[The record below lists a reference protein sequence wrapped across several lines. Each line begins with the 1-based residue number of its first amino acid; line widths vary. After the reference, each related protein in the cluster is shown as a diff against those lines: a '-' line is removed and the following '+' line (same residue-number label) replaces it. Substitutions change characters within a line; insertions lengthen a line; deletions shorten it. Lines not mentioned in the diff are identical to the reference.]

1 MTKAPPGLGDGEGPA
16 VEVPPTLSFHIP
28 IPRSTPAGG
37 AMSEDPSL
45 TSIGWRRASENLSP
59 QNDPS
64 SLNNNDGGG
73 SNDTELL
80 LLIQSTCTRYCC
92 SSLNT
97 LTVLNSHNCPKKK
110 AMLLP
115 PSPHN

>member
-1 MTKAPPGLGDGEGPA
+1 MTEAPPGLGDGEGPA
-16 VEVPPTLSFHIP
+16 VEVPPLSFHIP
-28 IPRSTPAGG
+28 IPRSTPAGR
-37 AMSEDPSL
+37 AMSETPGLS
-45 TSIGWRRASENLSP
+45 SIGRRRASENLSP

-64 SLNNNDGGG
+64 SLNNNDGDG

-80 LLIQSTCTRYCC
+80 LLIQSTCARYCC

-97 LTVLNSHNCPKKK
+97 LTVLNSHNYPMKR

-115 PSPHN
+115 PRPHK